1 MTDFGQYCCHDSLS
15 ELLPIVWGRDPE
27 NDDICLTENEKA
39 GILLVTTNR
48 HAGPHAGNYKHTG

>member
-1 MTDFGQYCCHDSLS
+1 MTAWVNCYRQF
-15 ELLPIVWGRDPE
+15 WGRDAE

-48 HAGPHAGNYKHTG
+48 HAGLHAGN